1 MTRYSFIRTI
11 VEDPDHPGEML
22 LDLGDE
28 LCEHMDWKEGDVLEW
43 IDNKDG
49 TWTYARNNP
58 RRNVGQALGYYYNI
72 VAELGWLH

>member
-28 LCEHMDWKEGDVLEW
+28 LCEHLGWKPGDELDWV
-43 IDNKDG
+43 DNKDG
-49 TWTYARNNP
+49 TWTLRKKVSSSAT
-58 RRNVGQALGYYYNI
+58 
-72 VAELGWLH
+72 

>member
-11 VEDPDHPGEML
+11 VEDPEHPGEML

-28 LCEHMDWKEGDVLEW
+28 LCEHLGWKPGDELDW

-49 TWTYARNNP
+49 TWTLRKKISSSAT
-58 RRNVGQALGYYYNI
+58 
-72 VAELGWLH
+72 

>member
-28 LCEHMDWKEGDVLEW
+28 LCEHLGWKPGDQLDWV
-43 IDNKDG
+43 DNKDG
-49 TWTYARNNP
+49 TWTLRKKISSSAT
-58 RRNVGQALGYYYNI
+58 
-72 VAELGWLH
+72 

>member
-1 MTRYSFIRTI
+1 MTRYSFVRTI

-28 LCEHMDWKEGDVLEW
+28 MGEHLGWKPGDELEW

-49 TWTYARNNP
+49 TFTLRKKLNK
-58 RRNVGQALGYYYNI
+58 
-72 VAELGWLH
+72 ET

>member
-1 MTRYSFIRTI
+1 MTRYSFITTI

-28 LCEHMDWKEGDVLEW
+28 LCEHLGWKPGDELDW

-49 TWTYARNNP
+49 TWTLRKKTSSP
-58 RRNVGQALGYYYNI
+58 QT
-72 VAELGWLH
+72 

>member
-11 VEDPDHPGEML
+11 VDDPDHPGEML

-28 LCEHMDWKEGDVLEW
+28 IREHLGWKEGDTLEW

-49 TWTYARNNP
+49 TWTIKKTVP
-58 RRNVGQALGYYYNI
+58 ILTSP
-72 VAELGWLH
+72 

>member
-1 MTRYSFIRTI
+1 MTRYSFITTI

-28 LCEHMDWKEGDVLEW
+28 LCEHLGWKPGDELDW

-49 TWTYARNNP
+49 TWTLRKKISLL
-58 RRNVGQALGYYYNI
+58 QT
-72 VAELGWLH
+72 